1 MYITGRYWDNY
12 IGGTDDSLTL
22 VEYLASKQ
30 KEEIPLSEI
39 FSDIGLDKLN
49 GEFRQQEEPL
59 VVSTMEEEADCGEP
73 YLEFYF
79 AINLI
84 TDLAALLL
92 ECKVNKTVNLCELA
106 GDGLEADVPNVHI
119 TATPEEHQLINKA
132 IMDFISEPLAYNLSE
147 MCPEED
153 MMELAGICEN
163 LRKELY
169 GQEG

>member
-1 MYITGRYWDNY
+1 MYIAGRYWDNY

-39 FSDIGLDKLN
+39 FSDTGLDKLN

-59 VVSTMEEEADCGEP
+59 VVSLMEEEADCGEP

-106 GDGLEADVPNVHI
+106 GDGLEADVPNVRI
-119 TATPEEHQLINKA
+119 TATPEEHQLIHKA
-132 IMDFISEPLAYNLSE
+132 LMDFISEPLTYSLSD
-147 MCPEED
+147 MCPEDD

>member
-1 MYITGRYWDNY
+1 M
-12 IGGTDDSLTL
+12 
-22 VEYLASKQ
+22 
-30 KEEIPLSEI
+30 
-39 FSDIGLDKLN
+39 
-49 GEFRQQEEPL
+49 
-59 VVSTMEEEADCGEP
+59 
-73 YLEFYF
+73 
-79 AINLI
+79 
-84 TDLAALLL
+84 
-92 ECKVNKTVNLCELA
+92 NKTVNLCELA

-153 MMELAGICEN
+153 ILELAALCGE